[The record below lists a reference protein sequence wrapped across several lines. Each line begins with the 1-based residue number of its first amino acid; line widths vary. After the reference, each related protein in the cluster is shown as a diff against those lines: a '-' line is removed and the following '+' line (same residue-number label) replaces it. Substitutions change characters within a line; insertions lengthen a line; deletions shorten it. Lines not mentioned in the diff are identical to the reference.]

1 MSTCASLE
9 ATLEQFHA
17 YVAAHAAGPDDDA
30 MKNMMAAQ
38 LMSIMATIDGLTDID
53 LIKATSLTNVITAGP
68 WNHGQK
74 LRLSARLT
82 ARYSVVIL
90 QQTSKPQQQCMT
102 YEDYLTA
109 PDWAEVDG
117 ATGMQVKI
125 RVVASRA
132 VTLDLINPNE
142 KTLARMSAIAARPYA
157 CHGEISAS
165 QLKSIKEKIK

>member
-1 MSTCASLE
+1 MPTRTTLDSYDLE
-9 ATLEQFHA
+9 CVRGPAGAILWWKRA
-17 YVAAHAAGPDDDA
+17 RVAKPPVRPRSA
-30 MKNMMAAQ
+30 AAQ
-38 LMSIMATIDGLTDID
+38 LAAQLVSIMETIDGLTDID
-53 LIKATSLTNVITAGP
+53 LIKATSLTNIITAGP

-109 PDWAEVDG
+109 LDWEEVDG

-142 KTLARMSAIAARPYA
+142 N
-157 CHGEISAS
+157 
-165 QLKSIKEKIK
+165 